1 MSRWD
6 VIVVGA
12 GPAGA
17 TAAAVLAKEGTK
29 TLLLDREEF
38 PRFHI
43 GESLLPFGLPVH
55 ERIGLELDETVA
67 LHKRGAQF
75 VCEESGR
82 IAAFDFG
89 QALPGPPRHAYHV
102 DRSLFDAR
110 VRDCAA
116 SLGAEVR
123 HGVVVRDLR
132 TTEGEATVQTDSG
145 ELSARFVIDATG
157 QGRLIGKRRK
167 GIRPYRH
174 FGKVAVF
181 AHFDGLS
188 DEGIE
193 LIGEGNDIRIMMV
206 PDGWAWVIPL
216 PNRRLSVGLVS
227 RVQGLKHEDLASYVA
242 NSPLLSA
249 MTARSAMSEPQLIG
263 NFSFKNVEAYGQRYA
278 CVGDAACFID
288 PVFSSGVCLGM
299 NSAVKAADRLLVA
312 LADGTESNPNLMDPL
327 QTELNVAYD
336 TFCSM
341 VYRFYNTRFVDN
353 MVFGAPDDGD
363 LKPAV
368 TSVLGGDV
376 WREDNIFRDM
386 LLRARSQPW
395 QEASTASPPAA

>member
-1 MSRWD
+1 LVLGQRAPPPLLYWQKKAQRRWSWTEMSFRAFTSVSRCFHLD
-6 VIVVGA
+6 CRFTNESGLSS
-12 GPAGA
+12 
-17 TAAAVLAKEGTK
+17 T
-29 TLLLDREEF
+29 TLWL
-38 PRFHI
+38 
-43 GESLLPFGLPVH
+43 
-55 ERIGLELDETVA
+55 
-67 LHKRGAQF
+67 
-75 VCEESGR
+75 CEESNR
-82 IAAFDFG
+82 VAAFDFG

-102 DRSLFDAR
+102 DRSIFDGL
-110 VRDCAA
+110 VRDCA
-116 SLGAEVR
+116 LEHGAEVR
-123 HGVVVRDLR
+123 HGVVVRDVQ
-132 TTEGEATVQTDSG
+132 TSEETATVVTEGG
-145 ELSARFVIDATG
+145 ELTARFVIDATG
-157 QGRLIGKRRK
+157 QGRLLGKRK
-167 GIRPYRH
+167 KSIRPYRH
-174 FGKVAVF
+174 FGKAAVF

-188 DEGIE
+188 DAGLE

-216 PNRRLSVGLVS
+216 PNRRLSIGLVS
-227 RVQGLKHEDLASYVA
+227 RLQGLNVEDFENYVA

-249 MTARSAMSEPQLIG
+249 MTAGCAVSKPQMLG
-263 NFSFKNVEAYGQRYA
+263 NFSFKNTEAYGQRYA

-312 LADGTESNPNLMDPL
+312 LASGTEADPELMIPL

-353 MVFGAPDDGD
+353 MIFGAPDDGD

-376 WREDNIFRDM
+376 WRKDNVFRDM

-395 QEASTASPPAA
+395 QDADTVSPPAA